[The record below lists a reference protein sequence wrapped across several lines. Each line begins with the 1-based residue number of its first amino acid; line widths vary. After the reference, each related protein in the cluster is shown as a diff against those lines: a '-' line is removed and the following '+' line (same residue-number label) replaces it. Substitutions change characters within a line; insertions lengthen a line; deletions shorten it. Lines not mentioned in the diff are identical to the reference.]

1 MRQRA
6 AELTDDI
13 VAVYND
19 GERALN
25 LRARLR
31 IEGRTL
37 YIYDNSEN
45 ELSSWPLR
53 EVRDV
58 TPEGVVQ
65 SLRVER
71 RGTNEKLTI
80 TNPEWRQEIR
90 SRVGYGPAAAGGGAI
105 AHGGEEEPRR
115 RRGGMRILVTLVVL
129 LAVVGAL
136 FFVAVPMFA
145 APIAAQIPTAWEQD
159 IGARMAQAML
169 SPKRASVKGSSTA
182 AQAAAPQATPALRV
196 CESAGGSAAL
206 AQIVSRIG
214 DAASP
219 SVALNVRVLDDARI
233 DTVALPGGN
242 IMIFRGLINAVQS
255 PEELAGVL
263 AHDTGH
269 VVNRDAA
276 ARLVEA
282 YPRAY
287 LVALT
292 TGDIG
297 GGTALSTVTDTFATS
312 RNAPESE
319 TRADKE
325 AVRLLNTAG
334 ISAKPLAGLFDRL
347 TSSPMAA
354 FPSHPISTNRAATLR
369 AASEP
374 SATVPILSAE
384 QWLALKTICQPA
396 EATPETPAAE

>member
-6 AELTDDI
+6 AELTDD
-13 VAVYND
+13 VAAVYNN
-19 GERALN
+19 GTHALN

-37 YIYDNSEN
+37 YIYEHNGN

-53 EVRDV
+53 EIRDV

-71 RGTNEKLTI
+71 RGTHEKLNI
-80 TNPEWRQEIR
+80 TSPEWRDEIQR
-90 SRVGYGPAAAGGGAI
+90 RTGHGASVISMGG
-105 AHGGEEEPRR
+105 EEPRR
-115 RRGGMRILVTLVVL
+115 RRGGMRALAMLVVL
-129 LAVVGAL
+129 LAVVGGA

-169 SPKRASVKGSSTA
+169 SPKRVMPKGSSTA
-182 AQAAAPQATPALRV
+182 AQAAPAQAVPAMRV

-206 AQIVSRIG
+206 AQMVSRIG

-242 IMIFRGLINAVQS
+242 IMIFRGLINSVQS

-269 VVNRDAA
+269 VINRDPV
-276 ARLVEA
+276 ARVVEA

-287 LVALT
+287 LIALT
-292 TGDIG
+292 TGDVG
-297 GGTALSTVTDTFATS
+297 GGSALNTVTDNFATG
-312 RNAPESE
+312 RNSSESE
-319 TRADKE
+319 TKADKE
-325 AVRLLNTAG
+325 AVRLLGAAG

-347 TSSPMAA
+347 TTSPTGA
-354 FPSHPISTNRAATLR
+354 FPSHPLTTNRAATLR
-369 AASEP
+369 AATDP
-374 SATVPILSAE
+374 TTTVPILSAE
-384 QWLALKTICQPA
+384 QWLALKTICAPV